1 MSEHEHEYYFPI
13 ELLKST
19 SKQHNI
25 NKQITILQTEF
36 NKLKYQLD
44 ELEIKIAILVD
55 YNALI
60 ENQNKNN
67 TTAV

>member
-1 MSEHEHEYYFPI
+1 MSEHEHEYSFPI

-25 NKQITILQTEF
+25 NKQIIILQTEF